1 MFLKCTISFHTL
13 CLVDWE
19 DLCFDILLC
28 DVNFSH
34 FTPQFFCFL
43 NSQGEIVPI
52 QLPNQEKTQIWA
64 QIWEGEK
71 ESLRSLQHLIL
82 HLLLTVAAFF

>member
-1 MFLKCTISFHTL
+1 MFLKCAIRFPTL

-34 FTPQFFCFL
+34 FSFQFFCLFD
-43 NSQGEIVPI
+43 SQGEIVPI
-52 QLPNQEKTQIWA
+52 
-64 QIWEGEK
+64 
-71 ESLRSLQHLIL
+71 
-82 HLLLTVAAFF
+82 

>member
-1 MFLKCTISFHTL
+1 MFLKCAIRFPTL

-34 FTPQFFCFL
+34 FSFQFFCLFD
-43 NSQGEIVPI
+43 SQGEIVPI
-52 QLPNQEKTQIWA
+52 YLPNPEETRIWA

-71 ESLRSLQHLIL
+71 ESLCSLQHLIL
-82 HLLLTVAAFF
+82 QLLLTVAAFF